1 MKNEL
6 KPLMKA
12 GLRSTGIT
20 TITNYAAHRI
30 PTLNGKGACN
40 DADAI
45 RVLLNGGC
53 AFDGRG
59 TGMISAPTLAALP
72 PGLYRTVDVI
82 PSKPQW
88 RPIGPH

>member
-1 MKNEL
+1 MNEMKPIL
-6 KPLMKA
+6 KA
-12 GLRSTGIT
+12 GLRSRGIT
-20 TITNYAAHRI
+20 VIRDHIAHAI
-30 PTLNGKGACN
+30 PTLNGKGARN

-59 TGMISAPTLAALP
+59 TGMISAPTIAALP
-72 PGLYRTVDVI
+72 PGLYRTVDMI

>member
-6 KPLMKA
+6 KPTIA
-12 GLRSTGIT
+12 GLMSTGVT
-20 TITNYAAHRI
+20 TLRDHTAHRI
-30 PTLNGKGACN
+30 PTLNGNGARN
-40 DADAI
+40 DAIAI

-59 TGMISAPTLAALP
+59 TGMIAAPTLAALP

-82 PSKPQW
+82 PPKPKW